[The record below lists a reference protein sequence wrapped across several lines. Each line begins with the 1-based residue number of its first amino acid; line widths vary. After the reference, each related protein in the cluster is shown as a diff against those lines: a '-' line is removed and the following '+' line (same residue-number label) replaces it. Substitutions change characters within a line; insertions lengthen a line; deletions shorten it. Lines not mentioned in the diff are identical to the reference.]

1 MKGGLGLRDGE
12 RAGQEGRRRWKK
24 GTDGGCQSHL
34 PAPTPPPLSPSLHV
48 QGSQASLTTST
59 LPMGMGWV
67 PASVPLPVAS
77 CAERSRALHPK
88 PCSALPGNDP
98 QLETLEAKPSGKQ
111 SCARHLSSH
120 PYFSKHIRLCT
131 HCSLCLQCCSC
142 FICSA
147 TSWLSCWSQLKH
159 HLRKGDLSNSLG
171 QERQPVPPPPGL
183 PVAQQRLPGPPV
195 YTLLPSSRCKRV
207 SEHPLSCR
215 GSGTICLSFLY
226 PCQAG
231 SANSWGSKNP
241 FRMNE

>member
-1 MKGGLGLRDGE
+1 MEGGLGLRDGE
-12 RAGQEGRRRWKK
+12 RAGQEGRRRWKE
-24 GTDGGCQSHL
+24 GNRWRMLESPARTPSPATLPSPACSGESGISNHL
-34 PAPTPPPLSPSLHV
+34 YPSYGYGLGPSLC
-48 QGSQASLTTST
+48 
-59 LPMGMGWV
+59 
-67 PASVPLPVAS
+67 LPVAS
-77 CAERSRALHPK
+77 CAERSRGLHPK

-98 QLETLEAKPSGKQ
+98 QLEMLEAKPSGKQ
-111 SCARHLSSH
+111 SCARHLSSR

-159 HLRKGDLSNSLG
+159 HLHKGDLSNSLG

-183 PVAQQRLPGPPV
+183 PVAQQRPPGPPV

-215 GSGTICLSFLY
+215 GSGTTCLSFLY
-226 PCQAG
+226 PCPAG
-231 SANSWGSKNP
+231 SANSWGSMNP